1 LNLDFW
7 TMFWAML
14 PALMITALIQEG
26 IIKPFIQ
33 FLKHYV
39 HKSKKIIKD
48 SIDSWPNNEK

>member
-1 LNLDFW
+1 MNLDFW

-33 FLKHYV
+33 FLKHYY
-39 HKSKKIIKD
+39 HKSKKMV
-48 SIDSWPNNEK
+48 IDSWPNNEK